1 MDMTLNAKVRRAVK
15 AREQLRYQRGFGN
28 SFSSEAVKGA
38 LPLGRNSPQRA
49 PKGRYTEVISGTA
62 ITAPRAENPSPWLYK
77 LRPSAMHARYR
88 RLAQGRL
95 RSGPLGD
102 TETRPSRP

>member
-1 MDMTLNAKVRRAVK
+1 MDMTLNAKVKRAVK

-49 PKGRYTEVISGTA
+49 PKGLYAEVLSGTA
-62 ITAPRAENPSPWLYK
+62 FTAPRAENLSCWL
-77 LRPSAMHARYR
+77 
-88 RLAQGRL
+88 
-95 RSGPLGD
+95 
-102 TETRPSRP
+102 